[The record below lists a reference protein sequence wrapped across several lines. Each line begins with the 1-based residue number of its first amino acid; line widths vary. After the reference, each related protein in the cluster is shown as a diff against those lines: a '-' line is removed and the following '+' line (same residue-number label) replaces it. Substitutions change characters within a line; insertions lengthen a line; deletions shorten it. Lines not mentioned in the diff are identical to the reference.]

1 MGTNGHVSK
10 WVNAWESLRVV
21 RVQARVGVH
30 CECARGGSEVNRRK
44 CAHGTVSVCDTQ
56 RAAGQ
61 GRV

>member
-10 WVNAWESLRVV
+10 WVNVWESLRVV

-44 CAHGTVSVCDTQ
+44 CAHGNGQ
-56 RAAGQ
+56 R
-61 GRV
+61 V